1 MGVDKRWRWAKEGK
15 VAKNKKGTRRWGMTG
30 RKGGGGES
38 ERRMGDD
45 KEGRIEEDAQDVVK

>member
-1 MGVDKRWRWAKEGK
+1 
-15 VAKNKKGTRRWGMTG
+15 MTG